1 VLLQQLIA
9 CRSLA
14 IKSAQRAERR
24 DVELSETP
32 SRTPAAECRTDA
44 GAGAGAGAG
53 AEGRVDPAGDG
64 PATS

>member
-1 VLLQQLIA
+1 MLLQQLIA

-44 GAGAGAGAG
+44 DAGAGAG